1 MTPAPPND
9 SIGRGVAI
17 AVAWQVG
24 AILLTIGT
32 IWGLV
37 QWVALIPLYFSQKR
51 RGYRLAAKGLLIAGF
66 VGLMLNASCLA
77 LLIVPLTRRR

>member
-24 AILLTIGT
+24 AIFLTVGT

-51 RGYRLAAKGLLIAGF
+51 RGYRLAAQGLLITGF

-77 LLIVPLTRRR
+77 LLIFPTIRR

>member
-1 MTPAPPND
+1 MTPAPPSD

-17 AVAWQVG
+17 AIGWQVG
-24 AILLTIGT
+24 AIFLTIGT

-37 QWVALIPLYFSQKR
+37 QWAALVPLYFSQKR

-77 LLIVPLTRRR
+77 LLIFPTIRR

>member
-9 SIGRGVAI
+9 SIGRGVLIAI
-17 AVAWQVG
+17 AWQVG
-24 AILLTIGT
+24 AIFLTIGT
-32 IWGLV
+32 VWGVV

-51 RGYRLAAKGLLIAGF
+51 RGYQLAAKGLLITGF

-77 LLIVPLTRRR
+77 LLIFPTIRR

>member
-51 RGYRLAAKGLLIAGF
+51 RGYRLAAKGLLITGF

-77 LLIVPLTRRR
+77 LLVVPTIRR